1 MSYEVAE
8 GQTLIH
14 SGTRYSAGALAPSG
28 CDAESLCAVGV
39 LVEVRR
45 KKTAP
50 RPSPERGPAA
60 PRAGFDPSDP
70 STVRSLTLRELPAA
84 LAGVDDVDALREMHE
99 IESRKGGKDA
109 IEERIGEIE
118 AGT

>member
-1 MSYEVAE
+1 MSFEVAE

-14 SGTRYSAGALAPSG
+14 SGTRYRAGALAPSD
-28 CDAESLCAVGV
+28 CDVDALCAVGV
-39 LVEVRR
+39 LVEVKR
-45 KKTAP
+45 KKAAP
-50 RPSPERGPAA
+50 RPNPERVPAA

-84 LAGVDDVDALREMHE
+84 LAGVDDVDALKEMHE
-99 IESRKGGKDA
+99 IEPRKGGKDA

-118 AGT
+118 AGA